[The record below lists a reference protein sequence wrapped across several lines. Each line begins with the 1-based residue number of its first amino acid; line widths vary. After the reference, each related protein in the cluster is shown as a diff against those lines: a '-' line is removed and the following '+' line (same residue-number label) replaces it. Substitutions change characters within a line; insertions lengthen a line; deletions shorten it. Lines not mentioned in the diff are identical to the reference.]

1 MFKTVSQLGMMDFN
15 KEANQASSPKL
26 KSLFIFHFLIK
37 NLERFLSPILLP
49 KKLINHQILKGQ
61 SQVFIQ

>member
-1 MFKTVSQLGMMDFN
+1 MFKTVSELGLMDFN

-26 KSLFIFHFLIK
+26 KSLFFSFFFDK
-37 NLERFLSPILLP
+37 NLERFLFPILLP

>member
-26 KSLFIFHFLIK
+26 KSLFFHFFNK
-37 NLERFLSPILLP
+37 NIERFFSPILLP

>member
-1 MFKTVSQLGMMDFN
+1 MMDFN

>member
-1 MFKTVSQLGMMDFN
+1 MFKTVSELGMMDFN

-26 KSLFIFHFLIK
+26 KSLFFSFFFKPKSRKIPF
-37 NLERFLSPILLP
+37 PILLP